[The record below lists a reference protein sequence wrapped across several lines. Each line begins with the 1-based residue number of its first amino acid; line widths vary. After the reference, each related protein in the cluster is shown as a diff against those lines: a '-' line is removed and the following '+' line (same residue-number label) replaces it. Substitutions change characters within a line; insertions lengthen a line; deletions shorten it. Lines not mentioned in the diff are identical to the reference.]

1 MAAEMQRRDVLKT
14 FGGMI
19 AAGTAGAMS
28 APRALRAQRRFD
40 GETLRAQFW
49 AGPEGQTIQTHVVEP
64 FMKRTGA
71 KVVVTEGVTS
81 LSLAKM
87 RAEKAKP
94 SNTIYLIDD
103 FGVAPA
109 GREGLLEPLDLAML
123 PNAVDVDPK
132 FFIEGR
138 GIGFFTGINSIVY
151 NTELVKTPPTSWKA
165 LWDPQFARKIA
176 IPPATHGSSFRLA
189 VMAAMLNGGDQYN
202 MEPAWDALKQLKANV
217 AYMETNTAVLAEL
230 LKNGEIS
237 MAFRL
242 PYYFK
247 EYIAK
252 GYPIGVAVNLQ
263 EGVFASIA
271 CAAIAKNHPD
281 KKELAYAFVNECLS
295 PDAQARMAEALWF
308 GPTNRKVKLAP
319 EVAKNLLATQAQW
332 DSIIPLNL
340 DNLTARR
347 EEWIQKYTRALA

>member
-1 MAAEMQRRDVLKT
+1 MEPTMRRRDVLKT
-14 FGGMI
+14 LGGVV
-19 AAGTAGAMS
+19 AAGAAGGLGG
-28 APRALRAQRRFD
+28 PRAVQAQRRWD

-64 FMKRTGA
+64 FTKRTGA
-71 KVVVTEGVTS
+71 KIAVTEGVTS

-94 SNTIYLIDD
+94 NNTIYLIDD

-109 GREGLLEPLDLAML
+109 GREGLLEPLDLSQL

-138 GIGFFTGINSIVY
+138 GVGFFTGINSIVY

-165 LWDPQFARKIA
+165 LWDPQYAKKIA

-202 MEPAWDALKQLKANV
+202 MDPAWEALKQLKPNV

-230 LKNGEIS
+230 LKNGELS

-263 EGVFASIA
+263 EGVFASVA

-281 KKELAYAFVNECLS
+281 KKELAYAFLNECLS

>member
-1 MAAEMQRRDVLKT
+1 MAAYIRRRDVLKT
-14 FGGMI
+14 FGGMV
-19 AAGTAGAMS
+19 ATGMAGAMS
-28 APRALRAQRRFD
+28 APRAPRAQRRFD

-109 GREGLLEPLDLAML
+109 GREGLLEPLDLSML

-165 LWDPQFARKIA
+165 LWDPQYARKIA

-271 CAAIAKNHPD
+271 CAAIARNHPD

-295 PDAQARMAEALWF
+295 PDAQARMAETLWF

-319 EVAKNLLATQAQW
+319 EVSKNLLATQAQW

>member
-1 MAAEMQRRDVLKT
+1 MANGMPRRDVLKGI
-14 FGGMI
+14 GGLAM
-19 AAGTAGAMS
+19 GGAMG
-28 APRALRAQRRFD
+28 ALAMPRGLSAQRRFD

-64 FMKRTGA
+64 FMKQTGA

-94 SNTIYLIDD
+94 NNTIYLIDD

-109 GREGLLEPLDLAML
+109 GREGLLEPLDLSLL

-138 GIGFFTGINSIVY
+138 GVGFFTGINSIVY
-151 NTELVKTPPTSWKA
+151 NTELIKTPPTSWRV
-165 LWDPQFARKIA
+165 LWDPQYRRKIA

-202 MEPAWDALKQLKANV
+202 MEPAWEALKQLKPNV

-271 CAAIAKNHPD
+271 CAAIARNHPD

-295 PDAQARMAEALWF
+295 ADAQARMAEALWF
-308 GPTNRKVKLAP
+308 GPTNRKVKIPAD
-319 EVAKNLLATQAQW
+319 VAKNLLSTQAQW

-347 EEWIQKYTRALA
+347 EEWLQKYTRALA